1 MNIEIKNII
10 FDYGGTL
17 DTHGVHWSE
26 KFWEVYQHFHLPV
39 EKEDFRKA
47 YVYSERYI
55 PNVIKKDYG
64 LERTYKT
71 QIYYQFNYLESNNLL
86 SGFSYMILDELVK
99 YLISQV
105 KNNIEITKLTLA
117 ILEQDHT
124 LGLISNYYGNINKVL
139 EDLDL
144 MKYFK
149 AVIDS
154 TVVGVRKPNEEIFK
168 MALNKIDIQANETAM
183 VGDSYGND
191 IVPAKLLGCKTIWLK
206 GKGWSAVKDT
216 SSADFII
223 ESLKQ
228 LPDLIKTLNKN
239 YAY

>member
-1 MNIEIKNII
+1 MNSEIKNII

-17 DTHGVHWSE
+17 DTDGIHWCE

-71 QIYYQFNYLESNNLL
+71 QIYYQFKYLESNNLL

-99 YLISQV
+99 YLINQV

-117 ILEQDHT
+117 KLEQDYT
-124 LGLISNYYGNINKVL
+124 LGLISNYYGNIDKVL
-139 EDLDL
+139 EELDL
-144 MKYFK
+144 RKYFK

-154 TVVGVRKPNEEIFK
+154 EIVGVRKPNKEIFEI
-168 MALNKIDIQANETAM
+168 ALNKLDIKADETAM

-206 GKGWSAVKDT
+206 GKGWSEVDDT
-216 SSADFII
+216 SSADFTI
-223 ESLKQ
+223 ESLNQ
-228 LPDLIKTLNKN
+228 LPDVIKNIN
-239 YAY
+239 